1 MVAAARVAFTKINL
15 CERSPEE
22 SGQVVID
29 SKERLRELGPQL
41 LPAKAPPAN
50 RLNMKQTHPSAPV
63 FPFELIRA
71 DLEVVEKSIRDQ
83 ARAFDPAVEGYVS
96 YVCQSSGKRIRP
108 ALALVAGGA
117 TGGKTAEHTRL
128 SVILEMVHIAS
139 LVHDDIMDGAA
150 TRRGLPTAA
159 AKWGSALSVL
169 LGDALFARALELA
182 TEFED
187 THVCRSIARA
197 SRDVCSGEILQ
208 TQRRFD
214 LNLSVPDYLRMIEMK
229 TAALFA
235 AAAGLGARLN
245 GVPESVERAL
255 HSYGMKLGTV
265 YQIYD
270 DCLDLVGDEAK
281 AGKTLRTD
289 LAKGK
294 LTLPVLHLLM
304 EATDAQKQK
313 LNKMLLKGEP
323 MDTTLLA
330 GIADYEG
337 AIEKAVRFAQ
347 VMLDDARAELVCLAG
362 SPYKSAFE
370 DIAAYLRH
378 LLDQCRAA

>member
-1 MVAAARVAFTKINL
+1 MKN
-15 CERSPEE
+15 
-22 SGQVVID
+22 
-29 SKERLRELGPQL
+29 
-41 LPAKAPPAN
+41 PPASV
-50 RLNMKQTHPSAPV
+50 SAPV
-63 FPFELIRA
+63 FPFELVRA
-71 DLEVVEKSIRDQ
+71 DLEIVEKAIREQ

-96 YVCQSSGKRIRP
+96 YVCQAAGKRIRP
-108 ALALVAGGA
+108 ALAILAGGA

-159 AKWGSALSVL
+159 AKWGHALSVL
-169 LGDALFARALELA
+169 LGDAIFAYALELA
-182 TEFED
+182 TEFD
-187 THVCRSIARA
+187 DVQVCRTIAKA

-245 GVPESVERAL
+245 GVTPEVEQAL

-270 DCLDLVGDEAK
+270 DCLDLVGDEEK

-289 LAKGK
+289 LIKGK
-294 LTLPVLHLLM
+294 LTLPILYLLM
-304 EATDAQKQK
+304 DATDAQKQK

-323 MDTTLLA
+323 MDTSILA

-337 AIEKAVRFAQ
+337 AIEKAVAFAQ
-347 VMLDDARAELVCLAG
+347 HMLKEARDELVCLAA
-362 SPYKSAFE
+362 SDSKTAFE
-370 DIAAYLRH
+370 QIADYLH
-378 LLDQCRAA
+378 ALLENCRASI

>member
-1 MVAAARVAFTKINL
+1 
-15 CERSPEE
+15 
-22 SGQVVID
+22 
-29 SKERLRELGPQL
+29 
-41 LPAKAPPAN
+41 
-50 RLNMKQTHPSAPV
+50 MKQTPPSASAPV
-63 FPFELIRA
+63 FPFELIRG
-71 DLEVVEKSIRDQ
+71 DLEIVEKSIRDQ
-83 ARAFDPAVEGYVS
+83 ARAFDPAVEGYVA

-108 ALALVAGGA
+108 ALALMAGGA
-117 TGGKTAEHTRL
+117 TGGKTEEHTRL

-159 AKWGSALSVL
+159 SKWGSALSVL
-169 LGDALFARALELA
+169 LGDALFAHALELA
-182 TEFED
+182 TEFDD
-187 THVCRSIARA
+187 TRVCRSIARA

-214 LNLSVPDYLRMIEMK
+214 LNLSVPDYLRMIGMK

-245 GVPESVERAL
+245 GVPEHVEQAL

-270 DCLDLVGDEAK
+270 DCLDLVGDESK

-294 LTLPVLHLLM
+294 LTLPVLYLLM

-323 MDTTLLA
+323 MDTSLLA

-337 AIEKAVRFAQ
+337 AIEKAVAFAQ
-347 VMLDDARAELVCLAG
+347 GMITEARAELVCLAET
-362 SPYKSAFE
+362 PYKTAFE
-370 DIAAYLRH
+370 DIAAYLH
-378 LLDQCRAA
+378 ALLDQCRAA